1 MHHVGS
7 GGVQRRHRQARGV
20 QRNGYHLRLTAAVDA
35 GDLAVAGILHGV
47 ALVPA
52 QQLHQHAVQHLRAGA
67 DDDLLRVHRHT
78 PELPE
83 VGGDGMAQLRRA
95 LGRHGAKQPGALLQ
109 NGLAHQARPD
119 GEGEILRRDGVG
131 DQIHLPVV
139 LGRRHGLLPGELGCQ
154 WPLDGADVVALFLH
168 TVNVALSR
176 QLLIGVFHRDDADLQ
191 MGGQRPL
198 GGQLLPR
205 RQPSGE
211 DIGLD
216 AAVQLFVQ
224 TDAAGFCQWI
234 GQHSALH
241 LVLTRKIKMD
251 ILIIP
256 VHTII
261 QLDRDCKGFF
271 A

>member
-1 MHHVGS
+1 MARRSS
-7 GGVQRRHRQARGV
+7 GAPWG
-20 QRNGYHLRLTAAVDA
+20 
-35 GDLAVAGILHGV
+35 
-47 ALVPA
+47 
-52 QQLHQHAVQHLRAGA
+52 
-67 DDDLLRVHRHT
+67 
-78 PELPE
+78 
-83 VGGDGMAQLRRA
+83 GMAQA
-95 LGRHGAKQPGALLQ
+95 GALLQ
-109 NGLAHQARPD
+109 NGLAHQPRPD
-119 GEGEILRRDGVG
+119 GKGKILRRNGVG

-139 LGRRHGLLPGELGCQ
+139 LGGGCCVLPGELGCQ
-154 WPLDGADVVALFLH
+154 RPLDRADVVALFLH
-168 TVNVALSR
+168 TVDVALGH
-176 QLLIGVFHRDDADLQ
+176 QLLVGVFHRDDADLQ

-211 DIGLD
+211 DVVLD
-216 AAVQLFVQ
+216 AAIQLLIQ
-224 TDAAGFCQWI
+224 ADAAVLCQWI
-234 GQHSALH
+234 GQHDALH